1 MRAFTFCLGLTF
13 VAVATLGAMPTARA
27 DTTYGYVFMQG
38 ASCQLS
44 IPTTNT
50 VFRPKATGARNEST
64 ATSNFIICP
73 FTIAPAPTLAGA
85 PITQLI
91 MHFATLD
98 SISRAVNCTAVT
110 GDSVSGI
117 PHYSTKTVTT
127 PAGTFLQS
135 TLFWTAGDFG
145 GTAGDPFISGAFLS
159 VTCNLPPQSSI
170 VYLYAIYAYEI
181 GA

>member
-1 MRAFTFCLGLTF
+1 MRAFTFFLGLTS

-98 SISRAVNCTAVT
+98 SVSRPVNCTLVKGDAVSET
-110 GDSVSGI
+110 
-117 PHYSTKTVTT
+117 PAYSTKTVTT
-127 PAGTFLQS
+127 PAS
-135 TLFWTAGDFG
+135 TSVHSVLFWTAGDFG
-145 GTAGDPFISGAFLS
+145 GTAGDPFVSGAFLS
-159 VTCNLPPQSSI
+159 VTCSLPPQSSV
-170 VYLYAIYAYEI
+170 VYLYATYAYEI